1 MDNDPLENFQQ
12 MVNNI
17 DSRRQVSEKLEESFS
32 VLDTT
37 LNIKVNSLLKSE
49 FEKLCKKNH
58 SNLSRELKFFMLRSV
73 KQNRLN

>member
-1 MDNDPLENFQQ
+1 MDNDPLENVQAIF
-12 MVNNI
+12 NNI

-32 VLDTT
+32 DLDTT
-37 LNIKVNSLLKSE
+37 LNIKVNSLLKAE

>member
-1 MDNDPLENFQQ
+1 MDNDPLENFQL

-17 DSRRQVSEKLEESFS
+17 DSRNQVSEKLEESFS
-32 VLDTT
+32 DLDTT
-37 LNIKVNSLLKSE
+37 LNIKVNSLLKAE

>member
-1 MDNDPLENFQQ
+1 MDNDPLDNVQAIF
-12 MVNNI
+12 NNI

-32 VLDTT
+32 DLDTT
-37 LNIKVNSLLKSE
+37 LNIKVNSLLKAE

>member
-1 MDNDPLENFQQ
+1 MNDDSLENVQRLF
-12 MVNNI
+12 NNI

-32 VLDTT
+32 DLDTT
-37 LNIKVNSLLKSE
+37 LNIKVNSLLKAE

>member
-1 MDNDPLENFQQ
+1 MDNDPLENFQL

-32 VLDTT
+32 DLDTT
-37 LNIKVNSLLKSE
+37 LNIKVNSLLKAE

>member
-1 MDNDPLENFQQ
+1 MNDDPVENVQRMF
-12 MVNNI
+12 NNI
-17 DSRRQVSEKLEESFS
+17 DSCMQVSEKLEESFS
-32 VLDTT
+32 DLDTT
-37 LNIKVNSLLKSE
+37 LNIKVNSLLKAE

>member
-1 MDNDPLENFQQ
+1 MEDDPLS
-12 MVNNI
+12 NI
-17 DSRRQVSEKLEESFS
+17 LNMQKNIEHKRQVVEKLEDSFS
-32 VLDTT
+32 DLDTT

-58 SNLSRELKFFMLRSV
+58 SNLSRELKFFMLRAV

>member
-1 MDNDPLENFQQ
+1 MNDDPLENVQRIF
-12 MVNNI
+12 NNI

-32 VLDTT
+32 DLDTT
-37 LNIKVNSLLKSE
+37 LNIKVNSLLKAE
-49 FEKLCKKNH
+49 FEKLCKKIH

>member
-1 MDNDPLENFQQ
+1 MDNDPLENFQL

-17 DSRRQVSEKLEESFS
+17 DSRNQVYEKLEESFS
-32 VLDTT
+32 DLDTT
-37 LNIKVNSLLKSE
+37 LNIKVNSLLKAE

>member
-1 MDNDPLENFQQ
+1 MDNDPLENFQR
-12 MVNNI
+12 MVDNI
-17 DSRRQVSEKLEESFS
+17 DSRRQVSEKIEESFS
-32 VLDTT
+32 DLDTT
-37 LNIKVNSLLKSE
+37 LNIKVNSLLKAE

>member
-37 LNIKVNSLLKSE
+37 LNIKVNSLLKAE

>member
-1 MDNDPLENFQQ
+1 MDNDPLENFQL

-17 DSRRQVSEKLEESFS
+17 DSRKQVSEKLEESFS
-32 VLDTT
+32 DLDTT
-37 LNIKVNSLLKSE
+37 LNIKVNSLLKAE

>member
-1 MDNDPLENFQQ
+1 MNDDPLENVQRMF
-12 MVNNI
+12 NNI
-17 DSRRQVSEKLEESFS
+17 DSRSQVSEKLEESFS
-32 VLDTT
+32 DLDTT
-37 LNIKVNSLLKSE
+37 LNIKVNSLLKAE

>member
-1 MDNDPLENFQQ
+1 MDNDPLDNFKA

-17 DSRRQVSEKLEESFS
+17 DSRRQVSENIEESFS
-32 VLDTT
+32 NLDTT
-37 LNIKVNSLLKSE
+37 LNIKVNSLLKAE

>member
-1 MDNDPLENFQQ
+1 MDNDPLENFQL

-32 VLDTT
+32 DLDTT
-37 LNIKVNSLLKSE
+37 LNIKVNSLLKAE

-58 SNLSRELKFFMLRSV
+58 SNLSRESKFFMLRSV

>member
-1 MDNDPLENFQQ
+1 MNNDSLENFQQ
-12 MVNNI
+12 MVNVI
-17 DSRRQVSEKLEESFS
+17 DSRKQVSEKIEESFS
-32 VLDTT
+32 DLDTT
-37 LNIKVNSLLKSE
+37 LNIKVNSLLKAE

>member
-1 MDNDPLENFQQ
+1 MNDDPLDKVQRMFNDQ
-12 MVNNI
+12 
-17 DSRRQVSEKLEESFS
+17 DSRSQLIEKLEESFS
-32 VLDTT
+32 ELDTT
-37 LNIKVNSLLKSE
+37 LNIKVNSSLKAE

>member
-1 MDNDPLENFQQ
+1 MDNDPLENVQRMF
-12 MVNNI
+12 NNI

-32 VLDTT
+32 DLDTT
-37 LNIKVNSLLKSE
+37 LNIKVNSLLKAE

>member
-1 MDNDPLENFQQ
+1 MEDDPLS
-12 MVNNI
+12 NI
-17 DSRRQVSEKLEESFS
+17 LNMQKNIEHKRQVVEKLEDSFS
-32 VLDTT
+32 DLDTT